1 MYLSAKLT
9 RLDMDGRRLAVV
21 ASFPHLDLLS
31 WSGSS
36 IQDIPHSDR
45 KTFDLHLKI

>member
-1 MYLSAKLT
+1 
-9 RLDMDGRRLAVV
+9 MDDRRLAVV
-21 ASFPHLDLLS
+21 GVFPYLDLSS

-45 KTFDLHLKI
+45 ETFDLHLKIWRLR